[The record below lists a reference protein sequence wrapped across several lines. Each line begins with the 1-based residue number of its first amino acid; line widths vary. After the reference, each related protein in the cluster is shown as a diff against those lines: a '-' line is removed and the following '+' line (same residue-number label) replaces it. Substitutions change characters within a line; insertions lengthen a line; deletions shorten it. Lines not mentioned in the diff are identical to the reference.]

1 MLSLSPS
8 LTTLALTLPTACLLT
23 SPPPHSPLTP
33 HPCPFTAASDRLQE
47 RRESDLSS
55 PTFPSTAFGG
65 DVIELLDD
73 IDPAELEDDW
83 PPKLEVVM
91 EEDEE
96 DEDWE
101 R

>member
-1 MLSLSPS
+1 M
-8 LTTLALTLPTACLLT
+8 
-23 SPPPHSPLTP
+23 
-33 HPCPFTAASDRLQE
+33 
-47 RRESDLSS
+47 
-55 PTFPSTAFGG
+55 
-65 DVIELLDD
+65 IELLDD